1 MRQQYIDFYFAGG
14 EGMSTRTIAIQVLR
28 RELRDSMGD
37 RSKLSKL
44 HSVVTESIN
53 NTFGEEK
60 QTLLKFRQEV
70 KDALNCR
77 VPDIQ

>member
-1 MRQQYIDFYFAGG
+1 MT
-14 EGMSTRTIAIQVLR
+14 SRTISIQIFR
-28 RELRDSMGD
+28 RELRASMGD

-53 NTFGEEK
+53 NTYGEEK
-60 QTLLKFRQEV
+60 ENLIKFRQEV

-77 VPDIQ
+77 LFDPK